1 MTLNRSAAGDPSPST
16 TDCAASGQPAAAG
29 WETQW
34 LKMRMACHYSLPARR
49 VMASVMA
56 EDENGVL
63 QVWPSKTKTSDGK
76 LVIPPALYTIICAK
90 KGMT

>member
-1 MTLNRSAAGDPSPST
+1 
-16 TDCAASGQPAAAG
+16 
-29 WETQW
+29 
-34 LKMRMACHYSLPARR
+34 
-49 VMASVMA
+49 MA